1 MPGLPPLRDW
11 QTEASDA
18 VRIEWREEDRNPLV
32 AGCPACGKTR
42 FGTEMAK
49 LGLEDYGCGVVL
61 CVSPTV
67 NVKENW
73 EKYFNEMGLIASAKV
88 GNETLKDRFEYQESL
103 VADKNALCITYAQL
117 ARGSIVD
124 PRRGVEENL
133 FAEMLRRHNGLLIA
147 DEPHHCDENES
158 FGRILNLAAANARLR
173 LALTGTPFNT
183 SGTPLSMVP
192 SVEDI
197 SPDGARIRRAVPT
210 YEYSYGR
217 AISEQVCRPIEFIT
231 VMGRG
236 QVTYRSLANNTTWQR
251 VVDLARANR
260 TDRLTALLA
269 PDGEFMIEMLE
280 TGIKALLDIKQTD
293 RRAAM
298 LVAAADTK
306 EGRAISTLLRRL
318 IAANPH
324 WSGLSVTEVFH
335 DTIGAHNR
343 LDQLKSDHTD
353 IVIAVRMISE
363 GVDIP
368 RLRVGVYGTNY
379 LTRLFF
385 TQLVGRFVRWE
396 ARLDGHQFAK
406 LVIPAHINL
415 LEWAREVEAMIVEAA
430 IPERRDEGGGAGG
443 EPGLII
449 DRHSV
454 WTGKGAILRGDQE
467 SDITPAAEFFRRV
480 PEAVGRVPDLLATII
495 ERSYRQPAPRA
506 NANYDR
512 TSDEARTNTRFVR
525 NLRNDNTN
533 LVRRI
538 VRMLAQN
545 GEVDD
550 DAYRRVNGRAN
561 RAAGIRRLDD
571 LTTDDELN
579 RRADYLG
586 RWLLALYRGD
596 AFDEIA

>member
-11 QTEASDA
+11 QIEASDA
-18 VRIEWREEDRNPLV
+18 VRIEWREDGRNPLI
-32 AGCPACGKTR
+32 AGCPAAGKTR
-42 FGTEMAK
+42 FGTEMAR
-49 LGLEDYGCGVVL
+49 LALDDYGCGLVV

-73 EKYFNEMGLIASAKV
+73 EKYFSEIGLLATAKV
-88 GNETLKDRFEYQESL
+88 SNETLRGRFDYGESL
-103 VADKNALCITYAQL
+103 IGDRNVLCITYAQL
-117 ARGSIVD
+117 GREDA
-124 PRRGVEENL
+124 L
-133 FAEMLRRHNGLLIA
+133 FGEMLRRYKGLLLA
-147 DEPHHCDENES
+147 DEPHHADENEA
-158 FGRILNLAAANARLR
+158 FGRALNRAAEVAHRR

-183 SGTPLSMVP
+183 PGNPLSMVP

-197 SPDGARIRRAVPT
+197 APDGARVRRAIAT

-236 QVTYRSLANNTTWQR
+236 EVTYRSLANDTTWQR

-280 TGIKALLDIKQTD
+280 TGIKALIDIKRTD

-306 EGRAISTLLRRL
+306 EGRAISALLRRL
-318 IAANPH
+318 IAANSD
-324 WSGLSVTEVFH
+324 WAGLSVTEVFH
-335 DTIGAHNR
+335 DSVGAHAR
-343 LDQLKSDHTD
+343 LEQLKGDHTD

-396 ARLDGHQFAK
+396 ARLDAHQFAK

-415 LEWAREVEAMIVEAA
+415 LEWAREIEAMIVEAA
-430 IPERRDEGGGAGG
+430 IPKRKDEEGGGGGG

-449 DRHSV
+449 DRNST
-454 WTGKGAILRGDQE
+454 WTSKGAILRGDHE
-467 SDITPAAEFFRRV
+467 ADIAPAAEFFRRV

-495 ERSYRQPAPRA
+495 ERSYRGSEVRSG
-506 NANYDR
+506 ANYDQSR
-512 TSDEARTNTRFVR
+512 SEARTQPRFVR

-550 DAYRRVNGRAN
+550 DAYRRVNGFAN
-561 RAAGIRRLDD
+561 RAAGIRRVDD
-571 LTTDDELN
+571 LTTDDELK
-579 RRADYLG
+579 RRAEHLG
-586 RWLLALYRGD
+586 RWLLALYRGE
-596 AFDEIA
+596 AFDENT